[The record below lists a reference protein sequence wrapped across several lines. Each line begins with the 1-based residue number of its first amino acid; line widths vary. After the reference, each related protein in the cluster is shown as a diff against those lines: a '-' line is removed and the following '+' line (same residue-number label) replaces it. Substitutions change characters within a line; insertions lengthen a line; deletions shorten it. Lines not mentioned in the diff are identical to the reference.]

1 MARKNNNRSSNVK
14 KISARGGLKIKQKRR
29 NTIFLVIFLIFL
41 LVFLFS
47 IFKILFWASD
57 NKAIDDVV
65 ESINDDTKV
74 NEIKDDE
81 ATEKVDS
88 KGESK
93 KSDYWYFIKMPLI
106 DVDITK
112 LKAKNA
118 DTVGWI
124 NVNNTNINYPF
135 VQSKNNKYYLTHAFD
150 GSVNEAGWVFL
161 DYRNDKNLSNKNN
174 IIYAHSRLDRTMF
187 GSLKKV
193 LNREWFENRDNRVIR
208 ISNEKENTMW
218 QVFSVYTVPEET
230 YYITTDFVSDK
241 DYLKFLKKIKKRS
254 IYNFDANVSSDSK
267 ILTLSTCYSDNN
279 RVVVH
284 AKLIKRSA
292 R

>member
-1 MARKNNNRSSNVK
+1 MAKNNSRSSYVK
-14 KISARGGLKIKQKRR
+14 RTGTRVSLKKKQKRK
-29 NTIFLVIFLIFL
+29 NIIFLVIFLVFL

-47 IFKILFWASD
+47 IVKILFWAKD
-57 NKAIDDVV
+57 NRDIEDVV
-65 ESINDDTKV
+65 ESINKDTVV
-74 NEIKDDE
+74 NEIKDDKD
-81 ATEKVDS
+81 TEKVDS

-106 DVDITK
+106 DVDIVK
-112 LKAKNA
+112 LKAKNS

-124 NVNNTNINYPF
+124 KVNNTNINYPF
-135 VQSKNNKYYLTHAFD
+135 VQGKNNKYYLTHAFD

-161 DYRNDKNLSNKNN
+161 DYRNDENLSDKNN
-174 IIYAHSRLDRTMF
+174 IIYAHSRLDKTMF

-193 LNREWFENRDNRVIR
+193 LNREWFENRDNHIIR

-218 QVFSVYTVPEET
+218 QVFSVYTVPKET
-230 YYITTDFVSDK
+230 YYLTTDFNSDT

-254 IYNFDANVSSDSK
+254 IYNFDASVSSDSK
-267 ILTLSTCYSDNN
+267 ILTLSTCYSDND

-284 AKLIKRSA
+284 AKLIKRSV

>member
-65 ESINDDTKV
+65 EAINNDTKV

-161 DYRNDKNLSNKNN
+161 DYRNDKNLSNRNN

-230 YYITTDFVSDK
+230 YYITTDFVSEK

>member
-65 ESINDDTKV
+65 EAINNDTKV

-161 DYRNDKNLSNKNN
+161 DYRNDKNLSNRNN

>member
-65 ESINDDTKV
+65 ESINNDTKV

-93 KSDYWYFIKMPLI
+93 KSDYWYFIKIPLI

-161 DYRNDKNLSNKNN
+161 DYRNDKNLSNRNN

>member
-65 ESINDDTKV
+65 ESINNDTKV

-161 DYRNDKNLSNKNN
+161 DYRNDKNLSNRNN

>member
-1 MARKNNNRSSNVK
+1 MARKNNKKSSNVK
-14 KISARGGLKIKQKRR
+14 KTSARGDLKIKQKKK
-29 NTIFLVIFLIFL
+29 NMIFLVVFLIFL
-41 LVFLFS
+41 LAFLFS
-47 IFKILFWASD
+47 VFKILFWAND

-65 ESINDDTKV
+65 ESINSDTKV

-135 VQSKNNKYYLTHAFD
+135 VQTKNNKYYLTHAFD

-161 DYRNDKNLSNKNN
+161 DYRNDKNLSNRNN

-193 LNREWFENRDNRVIR
+193 LNREWFENRDNHVIR
-208 ISNEKENTMW
+208 ISNEEENTMW

-230 YYITTDFVSDK
+230 YYITTDFDSDK

>member
-1 MARKNNNRSSNVK
+1 MARKNNKRSSNVK
-14 KISARGGLKIKQKRR
+14 KISARGDLKIKQKRR

-65 ESINDDTKV
+65 ESINNDTKV

-161 DYRNDKNLSNKNN
+161 DYRNDKNLSNRNN

>member
-1 MARKNNNRSSNVK
+1 MARKNNKRSSNVK

-47 IFKILFWASD
+47 IFKILFWAND

-65 ESINDDTKV
+65 ESINNDTKV

-161 DYRNDKNLSNKNN
+161 DYRNDKNLSNRNN

>member
-1 MARKNNNRSSNVK
+1 MARKNNKRSSNVK

-65 ESINDDTKV
+65 ESINNDTKV

-161 DYRNDKNLSNKNN
+161 DYRNDKNLSNRNN

>member
-65 ESINDDTKV
+65 ESINNDTKV

-81 ATEKVDS
+81 ATERVDS

-161 DYRNDKNLSNKNN
+161 DYRNDKNLSNRNN

>member
-1 MARKNNNRSSNVK
+1 MARKNNKRSSNVK

-41 LVFLFS
+41 LVFLIS
-47 IFKILFWASD
+47 IFKILFWAND

-65 ESINDDTKV
+65 ESINNDTKV

-161 DYRNDKNLSNKNN
+161 DYRNDKNLSNRNN

>member
-65 ESINDDTKV
+65 ESINNDTKV

-161 DYRNDKNLSNKNN
+161 DYRNDKNLSNRNN

-230 YYITTDFVSDK
+230 YYITTDFVSEK

>member
-1 MARKNNNRSSNVK
+1 MARKNNKRSSNVK

-47 IFKILFWASD
+47 IFKILFWAND

-65 ESINDDTKV
+65 ESINSDTKV

-135 VQSKNNKYYLTHAFD
+135 VQTKNNKYYLTHAFD

-193 LNREWFENRDNRVIR
+193 LNREWFENRDNHVIR
-208 ISNEKENTMW
+208 ISNEEENTMW

-230 YYITTDFVSDK
+230 YYITTDFDSDK

-284 AKLIKRSA
+284 AKLIKISA